1 MVKRLFYNPQTE
13 SATAEGWH
21 TVNWQFVNHKVIK
34 LQFSIAKA
42 VREGKWRKVRCLQ
55 GILVH
60 SFYAKLLAVKRVTEN
75 RGKRTP
81 GVDGELWSTPAAK
94 LKAAKR
100 LTDHNYRAKPLK
112 RVWIPKRNGKL
123 RPLGIPTMHDRAM
136 QALYRLALEPVAE
149 TTADHH
155 SYGFR
160 PKRSTQDAIRYTFN
174 ILCQG
179 RACKWILEAD
189 IKGFF
194 DNISHD
200 WLLQNIP
207 IDKKILWQWL
217 RSGVIT
223 DNVFKKTE
231 HGTPQGGIISP
242 TIANMVLDGLEKV
255 VRDTAASRKTNLN
268 FVRYA
273 DDFIITGKNAD
284 VLSIVKNI
292 IQLFLRNRGVQLSEE
307 KTKITHIDQGF
318 DFLGFNVRKYD
329 GKLLVK
335 PSKASIKSFWLKV
348 KEIFRQYRAV
358 SADTLIGNLNP
369 VIRGWAN
376 YYRHVASKKT
386 FRRLDNL
393 LWEKSWRWASRR
405 HSHKSKRWLKQKY
418 YRKVGRR
425 NWVFSGNLYQLFSIE
440 RVSIV
445 RHILVIGKATPY
457 DPAFKEYFENRDNYQ
472 WRFHAK
478 NTIGHVGS
486 SRYKKDDV

>member
-1 MVKRLFYNPQTE
+1 
-13 SATAEGWH
+13 
-21 TVNWQFVNHKVIK
+21 
-34 LQFSIAKA
+34 
-42 VREGKWRKVRCLQ
+42 
-55 GILVH
+55 
-60 SFYAKLLAVKRVTEN
+60 
-75 RGKRTP
+75 
-81 GVDGELWSTPAAK
+81 
-94 LKAAKR
+94 
-100 LTDHNYRAKPLK
+100 
-112 RVWIPKRNGKL
+112 
-123 RPLGIPTMHDRAM
+123 
-136 QALYRLALEPVAE
+136 
-149 TTADHH
+149 
-155 SYGFR
+155 
-160 PKRSTQDAIRYTFN
+160 
-174 ILCQG
+174 
-179 RACKWILEAD
+179 
-189 IKGFF
+189 
-194 DNISHD
+194 
-200 WLLQNIP
+200 
-207 IDKKILWQWL
+207 
-217 RSGVIT
+217 
-223 DNVFKKTE
+223 
-231 HGTPQGGIISP
+231 
-242 TIANMVLDGLEKV
+242 MVLDGLEKV

-478 NTIGHVGS
+478 NTIGQVGS